1 MKRIYEKKLTRD
13 ENPLSHL
20 CVYFAAYDSV
30 HKKIL
35 MGLHKKS
42 GLWLFNGGHVDKG
55 ESLEQALYRE
65 MGEEWGFIEKIDADS
80 PSLFT
85 ITHIENPKKQICQ
98 LHYDIWYFIP
108 FDLNEFKPNNKA
120 LAVEFF
126 EWGWKT
132 IDEARSLVRD
142 KATIRGVEEMENL
155 F

>member
-1 MKRIYEKKLTRD
+1 MKRIHEKKLTRD
-13 ENPLSHL
+13 ENPLSHV

-65 MGEEWGFIEKIDADS
+65 MSEEWGFTEKIDAGS

-85 ITHIENPKKQICQ
+85 ITHIENPKKQICER
-98 LHYDIWYFIP
+98 HYDIWYFIP
-108 FDLNEFKPNNKA
+108 FDLNDFKPNKQA
-120 LAVEFF
+120 LSVEFF

-132 IDEARSLVRD
+132 IDEARTLVRD
-142 KATIRGVEEMENL
+142 NATMKGVEEIGNL